1 MPRFHRSKWEIL
13 CHLYEQ
19 NFNMQDAVL
28 EKRVKYLMRYLE
40 KELGLDKTRWR
51 IHSLLETSRGI
62 VGTQFI
68 VMSSF
73 LVTLCDAVV
82 SCWIWVM
89 SRHLKQQP

>member
-1 MPRFHRSKWEIL
+1 
-13 CHLYEQ
+13 
-19 NFNMQDAVL
+19 MQGAAL
-28 EKRVKYLMRYLE
+28 EKRGKYVMCYLE
-40 KELGLDKTRWR
+40 KEFGLDKTRWR
-51 IHSLLETSRGI
+51 IRNLLETSRGI